1 MSAEILSP
9 DALEAALRAIGE
21 ERYHDRHPFHRRL
34 HSGRC
39 SVDEVRAWALNRYCY
54 QRVIPLKDAAIL
66 ARMESTELRR
76 VWRQRLL
83 DHDGEIGDAPEGG
96 LRRWLALTDGL
107 GLERGYVTSMQGALP
122 AVRFA
127 CEAYVHFVR
136 ERTIL
141 EAVASSLTEMF
152 SPRIIAERVSG
163 MLAHYPFVSED
174 TLRYFD
180 HRLSEAPR
188 DADFALDYVRRHA
201 AMPETQALAMDAL
214 RFKCA
219 MLWSQLD
226 AVEHVYVNGAPAPGA
241 WAPGVAL
248 ARAAA

>member
-1 MSAEILSP
+1 MSDETLSP

-34 HSGRC
+34 HEGRC
-39 SVDEVRAWALNRYCY
+39 SIDEVRAWALNRFCY

-76 VWRQRLL
+76 IWRQRLL

-107 GLERGYVTSMQGALP
+107 GLKRDYVTSMRGALP

-127 CEAYVHFVR
+127 CDAYLHFVR

-163 MLAHYPFVSED
+163 MLRHYPFVSED
-174 TLRYFD
+174 TLRYFG

-188 DADFALDYVRRHA
+188 DADFALDYVKRHA
-201 AMPETQALAMDAL
+201 TTPETQGLAMDAL

-226 AVEHVYVNGAPAPGA
+226 AIEHVYVHGAPAPGA
-241 WAPGVAL
+241 WAPGEAL
-248 ARAAA
+248 RAAA